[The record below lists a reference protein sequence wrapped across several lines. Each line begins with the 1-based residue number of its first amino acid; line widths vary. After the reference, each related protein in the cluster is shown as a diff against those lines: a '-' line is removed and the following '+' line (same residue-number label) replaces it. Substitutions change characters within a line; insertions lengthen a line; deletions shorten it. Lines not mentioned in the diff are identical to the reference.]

1 MIDAL
6 TRAIA
11 GLPVP
16 DRHRAALERLDL
28 VDVATGGKRYACLF
42 AYDDDVARA
51 IARWLAPR
59 VRVAGLACA
68 VRSLPDDRAALL
80 GRRAPAFV
88 VAGFRAAARPLAT
101 VWTWRRADRP
111 PPRVVR
117 KRDLARLLG
126 YPACCARADER
137 ARATLVIAEARGLVR
152 ATGARTAREV
162 RDALLADV
170 PYAFVEPALAA
181 SRPAR
186 ARRFPHVTFVPCP
199 RCARRGARSAAGRE
213 EARRRSLAEQALHRM
228 R

>member
-1 MIDAL
+1 VIRPLA
-6 TRAIA
+6 RAIA

-16 DRHRAALERLDL
+16 DRHRAALERLDI

-42 AYDDDVARA
+42 AYEAGDARA

-59 VRVAGLACA
+59 VRIAGLACA
-68 VRSLPDDRAALL
+68 TRSLPDDRAALL
-80 GRRAPAFV
+80 ARRAPAFV

-126 YPACCARADER
+126 YPACCAHADDR
-137 ARATLVIAEARGLVR
+137 ARAALVIAEARGLVR
-152 ATGARTAREV
+152 STGARTAREV
-162 RDALLADV
+162 REALLEET

-186 ARRFPHVTFVPCP
+186 ARRFPHVTFMPCP
-199 RCARRGARSAAGRE
+199 TCARRGARSPAGRE
-213 EARRRSLAEQALHRM
+213 EARRTSLAKAALT
-228 R
+228 